1 MSDTAPRYFH
11 IRTDGTTPTWTIIAG
26 RPSDAW
32 RLWVDHEDASGFL
45 DGEAIGD
52 GDTIEP
58 AGFAMTEY
66 AADVAASRM
75 VDDDGT
81 RRPLTECA
89 IGSVFCS
96 EF

>member
-11 IRTDGTTPTWTIIAG
+11 IKTDGTTPTWTIIAA
-26 RPSDAW
+26 RPSNTW
-32 RLWVDHEDASGFL
+32 RLWVVHEDDSGFL
-45 DGEAIGD
+45 DGEALGD
-52 GDTIEP
+52 GASIDP
-58 AGFAMTEY
+58 ASFAMQEI

-96 EF
+96 EY

>member
-11 IRTDGTTPTWTIIAG
+11 IRTDDTTPTWTIIAA

-32 RLWVDHEDASGFL
+32 RLWVNHEDASGFL
-45 DGEAIGD
+45 DGEALGD
-52 GDTIEP
+52 SSVER
-58 AGFAMTEY
+58 ASFAMEEI
-66 AADVAASRM
+66 AAEVAASRM

-96 EF
+96 EY